1 MPVRAAQISSLLR
14 DHRPSDPVEGEH
26 QIRMLALADVAG
38 PARDPL
44 SRDHF
49 APGHFTASA
58 FILAPQGA
66 ALLLIHHRKLGRWLQ
81 PGGHVAPDD
90 ADLLAA
96 ARRECA
102 EEVALADLPL
112 HPRQPGP
119 FDLDVHAI
127 PAYRDCPGHEH
138 FDVRFLFRAPS
149 LEFGVGEEVA
159 GARWV
164 GLDEVEADPASDAS
178 VLRAVRKVRRYL

>member
-1 MPVRAAQISSLLR
+1 MRARFARDLLA
-14 DHRPSDPVEGEH
+14 DHAPADATEAEH
-26 QIRMLALADVAG
+26 HRRMLELASVGAG
-38 PARDPL
+38 RDPM

-49 APGHFTASA
+49 VPGHFTASA
-58 FILAPQGA
+58 FILSPEAD

-81 PGGHVAPDD
+81 PGGHVEPDD

-102 EEVALADLPL
+102 EEVGLHALPL
-112 HPRQPGP
+112 DPLFSGP
-119 FDLDVHAI
+119 FDLDVHTI
-127 PAYRDCPGHEH
+127 PPFGDSPAHEH

-149 LEFGVGEEVA
+149 RRFGVGDEVA

-164 GLDEVEADPASDAS
+164 PLGEVADDPHADAS
-178 VLRAVRKVRRYL
+178 VLRAVEKLRTAPL